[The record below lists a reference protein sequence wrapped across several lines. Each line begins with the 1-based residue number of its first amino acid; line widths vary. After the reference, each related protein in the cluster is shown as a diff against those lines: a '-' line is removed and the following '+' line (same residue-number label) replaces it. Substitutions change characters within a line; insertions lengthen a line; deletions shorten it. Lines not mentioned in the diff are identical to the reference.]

1 MFWAAFGVMCFDGC
15 SHEADFHRET
25 SSGGVIAFSV
35 QSEAD
40 IFSSTGRRDALRMMQ
55 DKCPSGVRILKE
67 GELPK
72 VSSAAD
78 RAWGAQLGTGRI
90 WGIEFICK

>member
-1 MFWAAFGVMCFDGC
+1 MSLWAC
-15 SHEADFHRET
+15 SGEAAFHRET
-25 SSGGVIAFSV
+25 PSGGLVAFSV

-40 IFSSTGRRDALRMMQ
+40 IFSSAGRRDALHMMHE
-55 DKCPSGVRILKE
+55 KCPSGIRIMKE

-72 VSSAAD
+72 VSKAAD
-78 RAWGAQLGTGRI
+78 RAWGAQLGTDRL